1 MQIIEIS
8 LKNDS
13 YFMIKYNLKC
23 NNNHEFES
31 WFSDS
36 EEFNK
41 LNKKKLLE
49 CIYCSSNKIEKSI
62 MAPMISGMKLN
73 QESVNILDKKLLKEK
88 KELIKLRE
96 HIEKNFE
103 FVGDKLSKKI
113 RDIYYDKD
121 TKKSIYG
128 TATPEERKE
137 LAEEGI
143 DLLSI
148 PWVSKDN

>member
-1 MQIIEIS
+1 
-8 LKNDS
+8 
-13 YFMIKYNLKC
+13 MIKYNLIC

-49 CIYCSSNKIEKSI
+49 CIYCSSKKIKKSI
-62 MAPMISGMKLN
+62 MAPMVSGTKLSE
-73 QESVNILDKKLLKEK
+73 ESVNIFDRKLHKEK
-88 KELIKLRE
+88 KELLKLRE

-103 FVGDKLSKKI
+103 FVGDKLSEKI
-113 RDIYYDKD
+113 RDIYYDKN

-148 PWVSKDN
+148 PWISKDN